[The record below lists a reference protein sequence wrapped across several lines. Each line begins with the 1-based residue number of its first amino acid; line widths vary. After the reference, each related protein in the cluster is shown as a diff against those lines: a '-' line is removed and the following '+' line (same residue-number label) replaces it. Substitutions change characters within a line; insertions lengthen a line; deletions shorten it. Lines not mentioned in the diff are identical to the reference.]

1 MTALN
6 QLSQMIP
13 QDQALA
19 NKALAVSLQGI
30 TGISLLSLPQFASA
44 VGNVQ
49 TTAGLPLISA
59 QKQAVP
65 PATAATLLSKTAT
78 GSGPNGSL
86 GIVDFLGTAAGYPA
100 ASVLTA
106 AGVTFS
112 QFANLQPLINVY
124 GFMAN
129 TVNGTFGDPTTG
141 PIIIP
146 GGPAAG
152 TYANAEVAFTGVGG
166 SGIGLIPAA
175 QSEIANQVATNPA
188 QVSSLNSGFTKI
200 TNQTT
205 TETLNQTK
213 ANLDFTQLTANS
225 TSSIYSMVQSLP
237 QYGQDTTEGGMAQF
251 MQGVADKTTL
261 TGQAIIAAMRE
272 GQSSLNST
280 GISSNAQVPAQPASP
295 PPQAKL
301 LPAQYPYP
309 R

>member
-30 TGISLLSLPQFASA
+30 TGISSLSLPQFASA

-49 TTAGLPLISA
+49 TTAGLPLLSA
-59 QKQAVP
+59 QTQAVP
-65 PATAATLLSKTAT
+65 AATAAVLLHATAT

-112 QFANLQPLINVY
+112 EFANLDPLINIY

-129 TVNGTFGDPTTG
+129 TVNGTFGDPITG
-141 PIIIP
+141 PVIIP

-152 TYANAEVAFTGVGG
+152 TYANADVAFTTA
-166 SGIGLIPAA
+166 LIPVA
-175 QSEIANQVATNPA
+175 QTEIINQVTTNPVP
-188 QVSSLNSGFTKI
+188 VSSLNAGFTKI

-205 TETLNQTK
+205 TETTNQTK
-213 ANLDFTQLTANS
+213 ANLDFTQLTANN

-272 GQSSLNST
+272 GQSGLNST
-280 GISSNAQVPAQPASP
+280 GISSNSQVPAQPASP

-309 R
+309 Q